1 MRFPPEFQPMHGT
14 YLGED
19 GVGRTLAGV
28 DQFRT
33 LGKNGDS
40 AGRCQMTVSLQKGVH
55 DSVPSSPVY
64 DTSHRETVY
73 LLKHHYRFQGFF
85 VKPAGG
91 TEKGEGTVHKGD
103 GTQHLLQ
110 Y

>member
-1 MRFPPEFQPMHGT
+1 
-14 YLGED
+14 
-19 GVGRTLAGV
+19 
-28 DQFRT
+28 
-33 LGKNGDS
+33 
-40 AGRCQMTVSLQKGVH
+40 MTVSLQKGVH

-110 Y
+110 GTDRPQGKSRGK